1 MFLERLIRRA
11 INGSTEPTCQKAAE
25 LVPQELL
32 KLAREWQKR
41 PDEVMARL
49 EAERT

>member
-11 INGSTEPTCQKAAE
+11 IDRSHEPTCQGTAE
-25 LVPQELL
+25 FVPQELL

-41 PDEVMARL
+41 PDEVMAKL
-49 EAERT
+49 EKERA